1 MATAFEENSATDLNK
16 GSADAHVVVLGR
28 CCRNIFRAV
37 PANAVLLAVA
47 IEELAMLDLPV
58 PGSVGANEL
67 AEAIGAASE
76 LVRENKARH
85 AAGSGRRLQPVRP
98 SAAALAG
105 LADLLD
111 AFCSCVTELP
121 GVFGDIE
128 RNMAHMQTLFGLAA
142 EECAVLTLSMACG
155 IASQVDSF
163 LDKCLARTKSLEQ
176 VVGAC
181 LGLPDG
187 TVRKVL
193 APNGQLGRSG
203 IVKFDRGHRWFANAI
218 EHHVSLRAP
227 LTGFHHSVD
236 ELRTALVGSPVT
248 TNFSLEDFPHARH
261 DADMLT
267 RLLGR
272 ARADAV
278 TGINILLYGPVGVG
292 KTTIAKT
299 IAKDLFLYAIGESDS
314 DGKEPERDQRM
325 HALLV
330 AQQVLKG
337 QAGAICL
344 VDEAEDILVPFR
356 RGKIFVN
363 RLLETNPVPVVYV
376 VNDASDLS
384 DAVKRRMTYVLELRA
399 PPLKARQSM
408 VRRVLEDRGLVAN
421 DADISRIA
429 ALGNIAP
436 AIISNAAHAAL
447 LSGGGIETLLDG
459 VKGVTQ
465 ALDGPW
471 PASSPTPE
479 KYHPRFSCADVDLV
493 HLAGQLVASPRQD
506 WSLLLLGKPGT
517 GKSATARYIAE
528 RLEMPV
534 LQIGGQ
540 QVMRP
545 HVGETEIA
553 LAGYFAQARAE
564 RSFLIFDEID
574 SFAFNRNNAARS
586 WEVSHTNTL
595 LELLQD
601 HDLPMACCTNADI
614 SHGRLDPALLRRFTF
629 KIAYG
634 YLTPQVARELF
645 EHMFAMP
652 APMALDHLDVLTPGD
667 FSVVAS
673 KAAILGLG
681 DNAQALCAMLAEEC
695 AVKGERSRNIGFAMP
710 GPEQTCRL
718 VA

>member
-1 MATAFEENSATDLNK
+1 MTTAFWEDSATDLTK
-16 GSADAHVVVLGR
+16 GLLNAHTVVLGR
-28 CCRNIFRAV
+28 CCSNIFRTAPGN
-37 PANAVLLAVA
+37 PALVAVA
-47 IEELAMLDLPV
+47 IEELATLDVPV
-58 PGSVGANEL
+58 TESLGANEL
-67 AEAIGAASE
+67 AKAIGSAAG
-76 LVRENKARH
+76 LMREHKTRH
-85 AAGSGRRLQPVRP
+85 GAGSGRGRQPVRP
-98 SAAALAG
+98 SAAVLAS
-105 LADLLD
+105 LVDQVD
-111 AFCSCVTELP
+111 AFCGCFTEIP

-128 RNMAHMQTLFGLAA
+128 RNMAHMQIVFGLAP
-142 EECAVLTLSMACG
+142 EECAVLMLSMACG
-155 IASQVDSF
+155 LASQVDGF

-187 TVRKVL
+187 KVRKIL
-193 APNGQLGRSG
+193 APNGKLGRSG

-218 EHHVSLRAP
+218 EHHVSLRAA
-227 LTGFHHSVD
+227 LTGFHHSAE
-236 ELRTALVGSPVT
+236 ELRTALVGKPVSCA
-248 TNFSLEDFPHARH
+248 FSLEDFPHVQH
-261 DADMLT
+261 DAAILT
-267 RLLGR
+267 RLLGK
-272 ARADAV
+272 ARRDAV
-278 TGINILLYGPVGVG
+278 VGINILLYGRVGVG
-292 KTTIAKT
+292 KTTIAKV
-299 IAKDLFLYAIGESDS
+299 IAKDMFLYAVGQSDG

-337 QAGAICL
+337 QVDSICL

-363 RLLETNPVPVVYV
+363 RLLETNPVPVIYV
-376 VNDASDLS
+376 INDAGDLS
-384 DAVKRRMTYVLELRA
+384 DAVKRRMTYVLELHA

-408 VRRVLEDRGLVAN
+408 VRRVLQDRGLAAN
-421 DADISRIA
+421 DAEISRIA

-465 ALDGPW
+465 ALDGPC

-528 RLEMPV
+528 RLHMPV
-534 LQIGGQ
+534 LQVGGQ

-545 HVGETEIA
+545 HVGETEMA

-574 SFAFNRNNAARS
+574 SFAFNRNHAARS

-601 HDLPMACCTNADI
+601 HDLPMACCTNAEI

-634 YLTPQVARELF
+634 YLAQEVARGLF

-652 APMALDHLDVLTPGD
+652 APIALDHLDVLTPGD